1 MLSCDPSVVTQ
12 GPGQCEAL
20 GLECPSVA
28 ECCVNM
34 GRMPSPAE
42 TQTPGKGT
50 VSFLFSLLQGFLQGE
65 TCGHSSKP
73 KGAVGFLTTLYELWD
88 AG

>member
-50 VSFLFSLLQGFLQGE
+50 PSPFFSAFYRGFSKVKLVDTPVSQR
-65 TCGHSSKP
+65 
-73 KGAVGFLTTLYELWD
+73 ELWVS
-88 AG
+88 